1 MKDNRIIKCRKGSV
15 LSCLTVVLLSVVY
28 NAMPILF
35 YILEGPGAWAVL
47 ILLFMIAAFLWFV
60 YFRSAAGAVYKH
72 FLFIGLTAV
81 LCFVIRFVLIK
92 WLPKEAIEM
101 GGEFAG
107 ALILSVC
114 IVLIIASVITG
125 YYVEYLVRMFGKK

>member
-1 MKDNRIIKCRKGSV
+1 MKDNLKKCRKGSA
-15 LSCLTVVLLSVVY
+15 LSCLSVVY

-72 FLFIGLTAV
+72 FLFIGLTAA

-101 GGEFAG
+101 GGDFAG
-107 ALILSVC
+107 AIVVSVC
-114 IVLIIASVITG
+114 IISVIASVVTG
-125 YYVEYLVRMFGKK
+125 YYVSRLGSVFGKK